1 MCSLS
6 RIYRAFR
13 EANDTSSGTFGF
25 YIKARKATLDEI
37 EIHRPKKRSSLG
49 VQRLCIS
56 SNKKSPVVE
65 EGHVVLLVE
74 DNLINQKLLA
84 KQLRRLGC
92 IVHVANHGLEALD
105 FIKTT
110 RYWRDNAGSGSDLTA
125 ILMDWEMP
133 VCDGLTATQQLRDM
147 EHQGLLVEHL
157 PVIMTTANARSGQVA
172 KAHDA
177 GCVSTSIS
185 YMCIV

>member
-1 MCSLS
+1 MS
-6 RIYRAFR
+6 
-13 EANDTSSGTFGF
+13 
-25 YIKARKATLDEI
+25 EI
-37 EIHRPKKRSSLG
+37 EIHRHRKRSSLG
-49 VQRLCIS
+49 VQRLSIDP
-56 SNKKSPVVE
+56 NKKSPVVE

-110 RYWRDNAGSGSDLTA
+110 RYWRDNAGIGPDLTA

-133 VCDGLTATQQLRDM
+133 VCDGLTATKQLRDM
-147 EHQGLLVEHL
+147 EHQGLIVGHL

-172 KAHDA
+172 EAYNA

-185 YMCIV
+185 YTCIIRTHG